1 MFIVFFFCKYC
12 RIIIVERV
20 MMMVSKILV
29 VVLNVIG
36 ERYWVVLFVL
46 FVYNYISRIYIY
58 MLYFLIM
65 KKFNLCYFIKF

>member
-1 MFIVFFFCKYC
+1 
-12 RIIIVERV
+12 